1 MVHSVTLKSAQLA
14 VVSHKKTAEV
24 AAPQPN
30 VMHSEKPTT
39 QNISLATALAQKG
52 PPFDAAR
59 VASLQAAIASGKYRI
74 DLGAIADG
82 VMRFGTGAPA

>member
-1 MVHSVTLKSAQLA
+1 MVHSVTLNSAQLA
-14 VVSHKKTAEV
+14 VVSHKKTADI

-30 VMHSEKPTT
+30 VGPPAKPTT

-52 PPFDAAR
+52 PPFDAER
-59 VASLQAAIASGKYRI
+59 VASLKAAIASGKFRI

-82 VMRFGTGAPA
+82 VMRFGTSTQA